1 MVLHTG
7 ALTHGVTRHTHVEVS
22 LPFFKGTIDHV
33 NQALASA
40 RVEEEG
46 GRVIVYEVTA
56 EDLVSTTSL
65 LPRKKTFRDSR
76 LTVGAFL
83 PMDAATGR
91 LRVHSTDAMTY
102 TYSFDQAR
110 TNMKR
115 GDLQFQIKP
124 LVRRFFPNAFPEG
137 TSFDTWITD
146 LDKTID
152 TIENNGS
159 DNFGQHAADARP
171 DAAEPRAGG
180 LALGAGRAW
189 PRGPTCGCRAT
200 SRAR

>member
-1 MVLHTG
+1 M
-7 ALTHGVTRHTHVEVS
+7 
-22 LPFFKGTIDHV
+22 KGTIDHV

-56 EDLVSTTSL
+56 EDLVSMTSL

-83 PMDAATGR
+83 PMDTATGR

-115 GDLQFQIKP
+115 GDLQFQVKP
-124 LVRRFFPNAFPEG
+124 LVSASSRTP
-137 TSFDTWITD
+137 S
-146 LDKTID
+146 
-152 TIENNGS
+152 
-159 DNFGQHAADARP
+159 
-171 DAAEPRAGG
+171 PRARRSTRGSPISTRPSTRSRTT
-180 LALGAGRAW
+180 GRT
-189 PRGPTCGCRAT
+189 PSAT
-200 SRAR
+200 RC